1 MSRVTLRTLRCDG
14 TDQISRRVASAS
26 GRAGPAACLEY
37 ISQPTRLGHQAV
49 VLAGLLVQVPGPIPV
64 ARFEQS
70 VRSPGEIPIS
80 LVSVN

>member
-26 GRAGPAACLEY
+26 GRAGPAACS
-37 ISQPTRLGHQAV
+37 ISLNQRGWGIRLSC
-49 VLAGLLVQVPGPIPV
+49 LTGLLVQVPGPMPV
-64 ARFEQS
+64 ACFEQS